1 MVAISGFYLGLYG
14 LSKVLSAVFS
24 SPKKEVGKSAPPSPV
39 CSYKE
44 GVFSTCA
51 VGVLLPRVHIFF
63 SLLQSNKAVCMRNEI
78 LCSPT
83 YSVQGGIEDVEA
95 FFYYS
100 SVSVVKYT

>member
-1 MVAISGFYLGLYG
+1 
-14 LSKVLSAVFS
+14 
-24 SPKKEVGKSAPPSPV
+24 
-39 CSYKE
+39 
-44 GVFSTCA
+44 
-51 VGVLLPRVHIFF
+51 
-63 SLLQSNKAVCMRNEI
+63 MRNEI